1 MPPLRRNW
9 DDSSGAEG
17 RQDGLGVV
25 QFSHTLPLYLG
36 VLPHTILRQIMQRPN
51 PSLLQL
57 LQSFRQKK
65 LLLIY
70 FPPSYYSNPFLQLVN
85 LFRPCPHGVLGFWGN
100 FARPRLFL
108 LRAKFRPDVLKLL
121 VSITNL
127 KTSTRLFQRSLGLT
141 LLLRHV
147 RDLATSS

>member
-70 FPPSYYSNPFLQLVN
+70 FPKGIRRKIV
-85 LFRPCPHGVLGFWGN
+85 G
-100 FARPRLFL
+100 FL
-108 LRAKFRPDVLKLL
+108 LA
-121 VSITNL
+121 ITLILSYN
-127 KTSTRLFQRSLGLT
+127 
-141 LLLRHV
+141 
-147 RDLATSS
+147 